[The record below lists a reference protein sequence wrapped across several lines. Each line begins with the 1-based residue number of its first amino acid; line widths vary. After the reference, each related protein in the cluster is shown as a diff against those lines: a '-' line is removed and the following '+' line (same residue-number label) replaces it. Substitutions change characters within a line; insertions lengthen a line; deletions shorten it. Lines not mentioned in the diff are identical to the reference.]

1 MIENNN
7 RITELATRLK
17 NGDNSTFDELYKLT
31 CSKVYFVAL
40 KITKNEH
47 DAEDII
53 QDSYVSALKKID
65 TLEKPES
72 FVSWLNHIVANKSK
86 AHLRKNTPQFFED
99 VSFTG
104 TDGAPDE
111 TFAFSPEDNADKEH
125 LRQTVMEA
133 VDELSEEK
141 RACILMKYF
150 SDMSV
155 NDISQSLGV
164 PVSTVKNRL
173 WTARKD
179 LKLRFERRGIASA
192 YSVAPLGLAAWA
204 IEQTANAF
212 SQNFQSGINPSDII
226 SVAAAGT
233 AAAGTAAAGTG
244 IAAKIAALSTAQKI
258 AAGVAVAGIVAGST
272 AGITGIVKS
281 INKPTE
287 TTTSVYTETVKEI
300 PSEKPVIELVEE
312 APTPVQIVEKDEENP
327 KHNSIYIQS
336 SANMPSEKFKY
347 AGTAVKGTNLIRF
360 EEGFDY
366 YFCDFYAEETGYYY
380 FGEDD
385 FEWNVYVGTPIDPY
399 GKDGE
404 ALPRGMVNRGGG
416 IDYCGESF
424 KGLYYI
430 EKGEW
435 FITVGKEPDLKANS
449 AEIEIAYC
457 GEEITDV
464 EFLNNSLNNRIIDY
478 NLTAPYVTMFSDEY
492 YANVFDIKLKFSS
505 GKELVFDSTEL
516 NYYIEGGVKEGE
528 NTAVFEFPNQKI
540 EKTLVAHDMTDYVKE
555 IEIEELEDFLKFEI
569 NENGF
574 DLSKPEEYTVT
585 VTYGDGTKE
594 TFNGADWDKNIAFE
608 DGTVLT
614 VEFTQPDLVDREP
627 VQFIVLIGE
636 KEYIKENCR
645 LTGVDPIGFTKKVIV
660 FSAETLD
667 FYTEMIEKSYEKLF
681 FETENFG
688 DFSLYFPEAIE
699 LTFVNSYKGTKRLLG
714 YGLDLF
720 ITLIKIASENI
731 IVT

>member
-1 MIENNN
+1 MMNEKD
-7 RITELATRLK
+7 RIASLVVRLQ
-17 NGDNSTFDELYKLT
+17 NGDNSAFDELYKLT
-31 CSKVYFVAL
+31 CSKVYFVSL

-47 DAEDII
+47 DTEDII
-53 QDSYVSALKKID
+53 QESYVTALKKIN

-72 FVSWLNHIVANKSK
+72 FMSWFNQIVANKSK
-86 AHLRKNTPQFFED
+86 AYLRKTTPKFFED
-99 VSFTG
+99 EGYETVE
-104 TDGAPDE
+104 AIPDDRLG
-111 TFAFSPEDNADKEH
+111 FSPEESADKED
-125 LRQTVMEA
+125 LRRSVMEA
-133 VDELSEEK
+133 IDELTEEK
-141 RACILMKYF
+141 RACVMMMYF
-150 SDMSV
+150 EEMSV
-155 NDISQSLGV
+155 NDISESLGV

-179 LKLRFERRGIASA
+179 LKSRFERRGIAAA
-192 YSVAPLGLAAWA
+192 YSVAPLGLASWA
-204 IEQTANAF
+204 IEQTANTF

-258 AAGVAVAGIVAGST
+258 AAGVAVAGVVAGST
-272 AGITGIVKS
+272 AGITGIVKNL
-281 INKPTE
+281 NKPTE
-287 TTTSVYTETVKEI
+287 TTTAAYTETVKEI

-312 APTPVQIVEKDEENP
+312 TPEMPVQIVEKDEENP
-327 KHNSIYIQS
+327 KYNSIYIQS
-336 SANMPSEKFKY
+336 VANMPSEKFKY
-347 AGTAVKGTNLIRF
+347 AGTAVKGTNIIRF

-380 FGEDD
+380 FGENDL
-385 FEWNVYVGTPIDPY
+385 EWNVYVGTPIDPY

-430 EKGEW
+430 EKGKW
-435 FITVGKEPDLKANS
+435 FITVGKEPDLKADS
-449 AEIEIAYC
+449 AEIEIIYC

-505 GKELVFDSTEL
+505 GKEFVFDSTEL
-516 NYYIEGGVKEGE
+516 DYYIEGGVKEGE
-528 NTAVFEFPNQKI
+528 NKAVFDFPNQKI

-574 DLSKPEEYTVT
+574 DISKPEEYTVT

-594 TFNGADWDKNIAFE
+594 TFNGADWDKNIVFE

-667 FYTEMIEKSYEKLF
+667 FYTEMIGKSYEKLF

-699 LTFVNSYKGTKRLLG
+699 LTIVNSYKGTKRLMG

-731 IVT
+731 I

>member
-1 MIENNN
+1 MMNEKD
-7 RITELATRLK
+7 RIASLVVRLQ
-17 NGDNSTFDELYKLT
+17 NGDNSAFDELYKLT
-31 CSKVYFVAL
+31 CSKVYFVSL

-47 DAEDII
+47 DTEDII
-53 QDSYVSALKKID
+53 QESYVTALKKIN

-72 FVSWLNHIVANKSK
+72 FMSWFNQIVANKSK
-86 AHLRKNTPQFFED
+86 AYLRKATPKFFED
-99 VSFTG
+99 EGYETVE
-104 TDGAPDE
+104 AIPDDRLG
-111 TFAFSPEDNADKEH
+111 FSPEESADKED
-125 LRQTVMEA
+125 LRRSVMEA
-133 VDELSEEK
+133 IDELTEEK
-141 RACILMKYF
+141 RACVMMMYF
-150 SDMSV
+150 EEMSV

-179 LKLRFERRGIASA
+179 LKSRFERRGIAAA

-233 AAAGTAAAGTG
+233 AAAGTG

-258 AAGVAVAGIVAGST
+258 AAGVAVAGVVAGST

-287 TTTSVYTETVKEI
+287 TTTAAYTETVKEI
-300 PSEKPVIELVEE
+300 PSEKPVVELVEE
-312 APTPVQIVEKDEENP
+312 VPTPVQIVEKDEENP

-404 ALPRGMVNRGGG
+404 ALPRGIVNRGGG

-435 FITVGKEPDLKANS
+435 FITVGKEPDLKAES
-449 AEIEIAYC
+449 AKIEIAYC
-457 GEEITDV
+457 GKEITDV

-492 YANVFDIKLKFSS
+492 YANVFDIRLKFSS

-574 DLSKPEEYTVT
+574 DLNKPEEYTVT

-594 TFNGADWDKNIAFE
+594 TFNGADWDKNIVFE

-667 FYTEMIEKSYEKLF
+667 FYTEMIGKSYEKLF
-681 FETENFG
+681 FETENFE